1 MKQRKFP
8 SGKAVVHGRQ
18 PPRFRQF
25 LFALIAVALTVIACL
40 GLAEIVL
47 RFLPVQSGLR
57 TQPVNAENPVFHF
70 TPERDV
76 TFSRG
81 WNFDLVNRRRVN
93 NAGWVNDQHYRQQ
106 DETPLLAV
114 IGDSYIEALMVPY
127 DKTLYGRLARSLA
140 GRLRVY
146 SFGASGAALSQ
157 YLIWAGHAVREYG
170 ANGVVINVVGNDFDE
185 SHISYN
191 KGPGLWVYAPGSDGN
206 LHLRLIEYRP
216 AWLGSIVYDS
226 SLVRYLF
233 FNLQFGST
241 WRQIRSFFFGSPAL
255 AAPRYA
261 GNTAV
266 DADPGRVGAS
276 LAAMDAMFR
285 DLPAIIGLPP
295 DRVLFT
301 LDGFRYPDAVAGGMT
316 GTYFDLMRRAF
327 RSKAES
333 LGYEVIDL
341 DPHFFKHYAVYAQKF
356 EYPPDGHWNEI
367 GHAVVCKAVLASK
380 LIVRLARTAS
390 QAEGPKK

>member
-146 SFGASGAALSQ
+146 SFGASGAS
-157 YLIWAGHAVREYG
+157 
-170 ANGVVINVVGNDFDE
+170 
-185 SHISYN
+185 
-191 KGPGLWVYAPGSDGN
+191 
-206 LHLRLIEYRP
+206 RP
-216 AWLGSIVYDS
+216 C
-226 SLVRYLF
+226 
-233 FNLQFGST
+233 T
-241 WRQIRSFFFGSPAL
+241 C
-255 AAPRYA
+255 
-261 GNTAV
+261 
-266 DADPGRVGAS
+266 
-276 LAAMDAMFR
+276 
-285 DLPAIIGLPP
+285 
-295 DRVLFT
+295 
-301 LDGFRYPDAVAGGMT
+301 
-316 GTYFDLMRRAF
+316 
-327 RSKAES
+327 
-333 LGYEVIDL
+333 
-341 DPHFFKHYAVYAQKF
+341 AQR
-356 EYPPDGHWNEI
+356 
-367 GHAVVCKAVLASK
+367 LAS
-380 LIVRLARTAS
+380 VRFETSSFR
-390 QAEGPKK
+390 

>member
-1 MKQRKFP
+1 MSQRKFIIRY
-8 SGKAVVHGRQ
+8 GKAVAHAQQ
-18 PPRFRQF
+18 PPSRFRQF
-25 LFALIAVALTVIACL
+25 LFALSTVSLTVIVCL

-57 TQPVNAENPVFHF
+57 TLPVNAENPVFRF

-93 NAGWVNDQHYRQQ
+93 NAGWVNDQNYRRQ
-106 DETPLLAV
+106 DETPLLAI

-127 DKTLYGRLARSLA
+127 DKTLYGRLAQSLA
-140 GRLRVY
+140 GRWRVY

-157 YLIWAGHAVREYG
+157 YLIWARHAVREYG
-170 ANGVVINVVGNDFDE
+170 ASAVIINVVGNDFDQ
-185 SHISYN
+185 SHVAHNI
-191 KGPGLWVYAPGSDGN
+191 GPGFWVYAPGPDGN

-216 AWLGSIVYDS
+216 GWLGSIVYDS
-226 SLVRYLF
+226 SFVRYLF
-233 FNLQFGST
+233 FNLQFGNT
-241 WRQIRSFFFGSPAL
+241 WWHVRSFFFGSPAL
-255 AAPRYA
+255 AVQRYA

-266 DADPGRVGAS
+266 DADPARVGAS
-276 LAAMDAMFR
+276 LAAMDAVFR
-285 DLPAIIGLPP
+285 DLPTIVGLPP
-295 DRVLFT
+295 DRILFT
-301 LDGFRYPDAVAGGMT
+301 LDGLRYPDAAAGGT

-341 DPHFFKHYAVYAQKF
+341 DSHFFKHYAAHAQKF
-356 EYPPDGHWNEI
+356 EYPRDGHWNET
-367 GHAVVCKAVLASK
+367 GHAVVCKSILASK
-380 LIVRLARTAS
+380 LVAQLV
-390 QAEGPKK
+390 GPLSRH